1 MSEHASSRVLKYDY
15 LLLLPIMALAFY
27 IAFIPHQNYPYPL
40 HFDEW
45 THLALSNQII
55 NQASA
60 VGLTDPFSG
69 GEPILNQL
77 YEVGFH
83 VFWAIFHQISGISWL
98 AIYRYFPGIVFMITV
113 LSVYI
118 STRRAGFGLEA
129 AFFTCLILTTV
140 GLLGPAFMV
149 PVAMG
154 LLFIPLAL
162 FVVFYSR
169 GWLSYVVLSIF
180 MCFLVSIHGATAVNL
195 IIILTPC
202 ILLNLKGDFRHS
214 LGITLALLAP
224 FLVAIFFFPWIIQT
238 ILTTARSLLV
248 PKQILTFVDLP
259 RIIPTYGYLPILLC
273 LLGTFLLVVKGG
285 KKNYSLVLG
294 LLAMLAMLT
303 TFYTLH
309 YGEGAM
315 YYRGLIH
322 TMLLL
327 GIIAGAG
334 LMAVRNVRLPVTFS
348 FQQKVP
354 FITRNIGN
362 VLCLIL
368 VGLIL
373 FIAIPDR
380 QHTPY
385 YHIYRHLS

>member
-1 MSEHASSRVLKYDY
+1 M
-15 LLLLPIMALAFY
+15 
-27 IAFIPHQNYPYPL
+27 
-40 HFDEW
+40 
-45 THLALSNQII
+45 
-55 NQASA
+55 
-60 VGLTDPFSG
+60 
-69 GEPILNQL
+69 NQL

-98 AIYRYFPGIVFMITV
+98 AIYRYFPGIVFMITI